1 MAKNVSKNIDDNNIK
16 YSEYIDK
23 NIEKINE
30 YSEYIAKNLEKINSY
45 FVTSGS
51 SKILGPPGIHGSS
64 GILGPPGI
72 HGSSSSSSS
81 GGYSTYGWLNSY
93 GSSGI
98 NLIKI
103 DKSVKST
110 HQIEEQGI
118 IKKIFKLIL
127 SIFIKKENDNQYQL
141 SGLNTSSKLT
151 DEQRY
156 IDDSKLRISKLKS
169 LNENIK
175 SDIINDIIDNLEILQ
190 DLMING
196 KFKIIS
202 LEKFHIYYTDNFISY
217 FEKLVQNE
225 IIERDKKILINK
237 KELKDLKIEYENKNK
252 KIESINRIKLD
263 IMKYENYLVENI
275 LKNID
280 LSFIEKN

>member
-1 MAKNVSKNIDDNNIK
+1 M
-16 YSEYIDK
+16 
-23 NIEKINE
+23 
-30 YSEYIAKNLEKINSY
+30 
-45 FVTSGS
+45 TSGS
-51 SKILGPPGIHGSS
+51 SGILGPPGTHGSS

-81 GGYSTYGWLNSY
+81 GGYGTYGWLNSY

-127 SIFIKKENDNQYQL
+127 SLFIKKENDNQYQL

-190 DLMING
+190 DLMINW

-252 KIESINRIKLD
+252 KIESINRIKSD
-263 IMKYENYLVENI
+263 IINHENYLVEII